1 MNKCSRIFAIV
12 TAFLCI
18 FGFSGCEDTTTKS
31 TTDTGFN
38 IHMIDV
44 GQGDSILL
52 ECDNTYMLIDA
63 GEVNEGDEVVDYLQE
78 NNINKLDYALITH
91 PHSDH
96 YGGMET
102 VLKNIETENI
112 IMSEAVNTT
121 RTWESLVDYI
131 DEQDYNVIFPTT
143 NDTFSLG
150 GCTLTAYVPQ
160 IEDDLNNCSIVVRAD
175 YNGMSAI
182 FTGDA
187 EKSEESKIIESDF
200 NISAN
205 ILKVGHH
212 GSSTS
217 TSDNFLEKVKPQ
229 LALISCGE
237 NNDYGHPHKETTAKL
252 EEADITSL
260 RTDKLGDILV
270 SLADNKIKIST
281 DNGYS
286 NELDINTS
294 SVNTSNKNDNTEN
307 QSAIS
312 DTTYIGNKNSHVF
325 HSSDCSSVN
334 KMSDKNKVYFTSRSE
349 ATDSGY
355 TPCQSCKP

>member
-1 MNKCSRIFAIV
+1 MNKYNKIFATV
-12 TAFLCI
+12 TAVLCVLS
-18 FGFSGCEDTTTKS
+18 FSGCDGTTTKT

-52 ECDNTYMLIDA
+52 ECDNNYMLIDA
-63 GEVNEGDEVVDYLQE
+63 GEVSEGEEVVDYLQE

-102 VLKNIETENI
+102 VLKNVETENI

-121 RTWESLVDYI
+121 RTWESLTDYI
-131 DEQDYNVIFPTT
+131 DEQNYNVIFPTT
-143 NDTFSLG
+143 NDTFQLG
-150 GCTLTAYVPQ
+150 DCTLTAYVSQ
-160 IEDDLNNCSIVVRAD
+160 GEDDLNNCSIVVRAD
-175 YNGMSAI
+175 YNSMSAI

-187 EKSEESKIIESDF
+187 EKSEEKKITESGFDV
-200 NISAN
+200 SADV
-205 ILKVGHH
+205 LKVGHH
-212 GSSTS
+212 GSNTS
-217 TSDNFLEKVKPQ
+217 TNDDFLEKVNPQ

-252 EEADITSL
+252 EDSNITSL

-270 SLADNKIKIST
+270 NLSDNKIKIST
-281 DNGYS
+281 DNGYINEIDIDS
-286 NELDINTS
+286 NPSNTS
-294 SVNTSNKNDNTEN
+294 SANSGI
-307 QSAIS
+307 QSSIS
-312 DTTYIGNKNSHVF
+312 DIVYVGNKNSHIF
-325 HSSDCSSVN
+325 HSSDCKSAN
-334 KMSDKNKVYFTSRSE
+334 KMSDENKVYFTSRSE